1 MALTAGTRLGGYE
14 IVSLIGAGGM
24 GEVYRAVDSALGRE
38 VALKVLPAEMAA
50 DPQRLERFRREARA
64 VAALNHPHIVTIYSV
79 EQAGGVHFL
88 TMELVPGRTLDRV
101 ITEQPMPIERVL
113 QIAQA
118 VAEALAAAHDKGIV
132 HRDLKPANVIVGDS
146 GRVKVLDFGLAKM
159 PAGRAP
165 HDAEAATNL
174 ATEAGSVLGT
184 PAYMSPEQVSGLD
197 VDHRTDIFSLG
208 VLIYEMATGVRP
220 FRGRSSA
227 ELASSILRDAPRPA
241 FDVRA
246 AVPAE
251 LARVISRCLEKDI
264 SARFGS
270 MADVHTALQHS
281 LHPGAAAPADRGPS
295 VAVLP
300 FQNLSADP
308 ENEFFGDGLAE
319 EILNALTQI
328 EGLRVAARTS
338 AFSFKGKATDIAEIG
353 AKLRVATVLEGSV
366 RRAGSR
372 VRVTV
377 QLVDVSNGFHLWSE
391 RYDRQMADIF
401 DVQDEIARGI
411 AEKLKITLAG
421 STSTRLVKAVT
432 SNVQA
437 YELYLRGRALL
448 LKRGKGA
455 SEGADCLR
463 RAVDLDPGFAAAWAG
478 LADAH
483 TVKGFWGMAP
493 PAETMPKALTAARRA
508 VELDPDLAEGHAALA
523 AALLLWERDYAAAD
537 ASFRRCLE
545 LNPGYTVGR
554 CWYALFSLQFV
565 HGRLD
570 EGVAEARRALEA
582 DPLSAYAT
590 SLLAMTLGVAG
601 HTAEAVE
608 MGRLAVQRDPD
619 ALLAHWVHGLTAHWH
634 GAFEESV
641 AAFAAATA
649 VSGSA
654 YATVCCAA
662 TYADWGR
669 PAEARAE
676 YDKACAQSLREY
688 VPHTSLALAA
698 AAVGEQDLA
707 IDLARQSCDEREPAL
722 FIYAR
727 VFPDWRRIREDP
739 RFDDVMRRL
748 ALP

>member
-1 MALTAGTRLGGYE
+1 MPLTPGTRLGAYE
-14 IVSLIGAGGM
+14 ILSLLGAGGM
-24 GEVYRAVDSALGRE
+24 GEVYRALDTTLGRE
-38 VALKVLPAEMAA
+38 VALKVLPADMAS
-50 DPQRLERFRREARA
+50 DPARLERFRREARA
-64 VAALNHPHIVTIYSV
+64 LAALNHPHIVTIYSV
-79 EQAGGVHFL
+79 EHAAGVHFL
-88 TMELVPGRTLDRV
+88 TMELVTGRPLDRV
-101 ITEQPMPIERVL
+101 IAAQPMPIERVL
-113 QIAQA
+113 QVAQA
-118 VAEALAAAHDKGIV
+118 VSDALAAAHERGIV
-132 HRDLKPANVIVGDS
+132 HRDLKPANVIVSDG

-159 PAGRAP
+159 PAARGP
-165 HDAEAATNL
+165 GDEEAATNL

-197 VDHRTDIFSLG
+197 VDHRTDVFSLG

-227 ELASSILRDAPRPA
+227 ELASSILRDVPRPVL
-241 FDVRA
+241 DVRST
-246 AVPAE
+246 VPSD
-251 LARVISRCLEKDI
+251 LARVIARCLEKDV
-264 SARFGS
+264 SARFRS
-270 MADVHTALQHS
+270 MADVSKALRPAPPDQ
-281 LHPGAAAPADRGPS
+281 AAQGPS

-328 EGLRVAARTS
+328 DGLRVAARTS
-338 AFSFKGKATDIAEIG
+338 SFSFKGKATDIGEIG
-353 AKLRVATVLEGSV
+353 AKLHVATVLEGSV
-366 RRAGSR
+366 RRAGPR

-377 QLVDVSNGFHLWSE
+377 QLVDVTNGFQLWSE

-411 AEKLKITLAG
+411 ADKLKITLAG

-463 RAVDLDPGFAAAWAG
+463 RATELDPGFAAAWAG

-537 ASFRRCLE
+537 ASFRRCLA

-570 EGVAEARRALEA
+570 DGVAEARRALEA

-676 YDKACAQSLREY
+676 YDKACVQSLREY
-688 VPHTSLALAA
+688 VPRTSLALAA
-698 AAVGEQDLA
+698 AAAGEQDLA